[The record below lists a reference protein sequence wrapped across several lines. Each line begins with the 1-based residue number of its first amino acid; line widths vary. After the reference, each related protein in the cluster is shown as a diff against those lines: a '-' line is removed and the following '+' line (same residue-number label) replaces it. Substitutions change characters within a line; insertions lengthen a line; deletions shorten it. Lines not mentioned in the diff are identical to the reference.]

1 MQIARKFAFSA
12 AVAALM
18 AVAGA
23 ASAQEGGKLKLGTEG
38 AYPPFNSVT
47 ADGKLVGFDVEIGNA
62 LCAQMK
68 VECEWVTQDWD
79 GIIPALQGGKF
90 DALIASMTITE
101 ERAQQVD
108 FTNKYYTTPLALIAP
123 KDSALTSP
131 EPDALKGKTVG
142 AQASTTQ
149 SIYAEDHYAKAG
161 ADVKLYPTQD
171 EAMADLTN
179 GRLDAVVSDK
189 FVLVDWMKTTGQDC
203 CKLIG
208 DLKGTESLTG
218 IAVRK
223 GDPLREKLN
232 AAIDA
237 IVKDGTYA
245 KINAKYFDFDIYGA
259 QD

>member
-1 MQIARKFAFSA
+1 MQITRKFACA
-12 AVAALM
+12 ASLAALLLTLG
-18 AVAGA
+18 GA
-23 ASAQEGGKLKLGTEG
+23 LAQEKLKIGTEG
-38 AYPPFNSVT
+38 AYPPFNTVT
-47 ADGKLVGFDVEIGNA
+47 ADGKLAGFDVDIANA

-68 VECEWVTQDWD
+68 VECEIVAQDWD
-79 GIIPALQGGKF
+79 GIIPALQGRKF
-90 DALIASMTITE
+90 DAIVASMTITD
-101 ERAQQVD
+101 ERKQQVD

-123 KDSALTSP
+123 KDSALTSA

-161 ADVKLYPTQD
+161 AEVKLYPTQD
-171 EAMADLTN
+171 EAVADLTN
-179 GRLDAVVSDK
+179 GRLDAVVADK
-189 FVLVDWMKTTGQDC
+189 FVLVDWIKTTGQDC
-203 CKLIG
+203 CKMIG
-208 DLKGTESLTG
+208 DLDGTDSLTG

>member
-1 MQIARKFAFSA
+1 MQITRKFACA
-12 AVAALM
+12 ASLAALLLTL
-18 AVAGA
+18 GG
-23 ASAQEGGKLKLGTEG
+23 ASAQEKLKIGTEG
-38 AYPPFNSVT
+38 AYPPFNTVT
-47 ADGKLVGFDVEIGNA
+47 ADGKLAGFDVDIANA

-68 VECEWVTQDWD
+68 VECEIVAQDWD
-79 GIIPALQGGKF
+79 GIIPALQGRKF
-90 DALIASMTITE
+90 DAIVASMTITD
-101 ERAQQVD
+101 ERKQQVD

-123 KDSALTSP
+123 KDSALTSA

-149 SIYAEDHYAKAG
+149 SIYAEDHYAKVG
-161 ADVKLYPTQD
+161 AEVKLYPTQD
-171 EAMADLTN
+171 EAVADLTN
-179 GRLDAVVSDK
+179 GRLDAVVADK
-189 FVLVDWMKTTGQDC
+189 FVLVDWIKTTGQDC
-203 CKLIG
+203 CKMIG
-208 DLKGTESLTG
+208 DLDGTDSLTG

>member
-1 MQIARKFAFSA
+1 MQISKKFAVSA
-12 AVAALM
+12 ALAALLL
-18 AVAGA
+18 AAGGA
-23 ASAQEGGKLKLGTEG
+23 AAQDGGKLKIGTEG
-38 AYPPFNSVT
+38 AYPPFNNLT
-47 ADGKLVGFDVEIGNA
+47 ADGKLVGFDIDIANA

-68 VECEWVTQDWD
+68 VECEFVTQDWD

-90 DALIASMTITE
+90 DALVASMTITD
-101 ERAQQVD
+101 ERKQQVD
-108 FTNKYYTTPLALIAP
+108 FTNKYYTTPLALVAL
-123 KDSALTSP
+123 KDSTLASP

-149 SIYAEDHYAKAG
+149 SIYAEDKYAKAG
-161 ADVKLYPTQD
+161 AEVKLYPTQD
-171 EAMADLTN
+171 EAIADLTN

-189 FVLVDWMKTTGQDC
+189 FVLVDWLKTTGSDC
-203 CKLIG
+203 CKLVG
-208 DLKGTESLTG
+208 DLKGTDSLTG

-232 AAIDA
+232 VAIDA

-259 QD
+259 D

>member
-108 FTNKYYTTPLALIAP
+108 FTNRYYTTPLALIAP
-123 KDSALTSP
+123 KDSELTSP

>member
-1 MQIARKFAFSA
+1 MQITRKLAGA
-12 AVAALM
+12 ASLAALLLTL
-18 AVAGA
+18 GA
-23 ASAQEGGKLKLGTEG
+23 ASAQEGGKLKIGTEG
-38 AYPPFNSVT
+38 AYPPFNTVT
-47 ADGKLVGFDVEIGNA
+47 ADGKLAGFDVDIANA

-68 VECEWVTQDWD
+68 VECEIVAQDWD

-90 DALIASMTITE
+90 DAIVASMTITD
-101 ERAQQVD
+101 ERKQQVD

-123 KDSALTSP
+123 KDSDLTSA

-171 EAMADLTN
+171 EAVADLTN
-179 GRLDAVVSDK
+179 GRLDAVVADK
-189 FVLVDWMKTTGQDC
+189 FVLVDWIKTTGQDC
-203 CKLIG
+203 CKMIG
-208 DLKGTESLTG
+208 DLKGTDSLTG

-259 QD
+259 D

>member
-1 MQIARKFAFSA
+1 MQISRKFAVSA
-12 AVAALM
+12 AMAMLMFAAGG
-18 AVAGA
+18 AG
-23 ASAQEGGKLKLGTEG
+23 AQEGGKLKIGTEG
-38 AYPPFNSVT
+38 AYPPFNSLT
-47 ADGKLVGFDVEIGNA
+47 ADGKLIGFDIDIANA

-68 VECEWVTQDWD
+68 VECEFVTQDWD

-90 DALIASMTITE
+90 DALVASMTITD
-101 ERAQQVD
+101 ERKQQVD
-108 FTNKYYTTPLALIAP
+108 FTNKYYTTPLALVAL
-123 KDSALTSP
+123 KDSTLASP
-131 EPDALKGKTVG
+131 EPDALKGKAVG

-149 SIYAEDHYAKAG
+149 SIYAEDKYAKAG

-189 FVLVDWMKTTGQDC
+189 FVLVDWLKTTGQDC
-203 CKLIG
+203 CKLVG

-245 KINAKYFDFDIYGA
+245 KINAKYFDFDIYG
-259 QD
+259 DD

>member
-1 MQIARKFAFSA
+1 MQISRKFAYSA
-12 AVAALM
+12 AIAALLFAM
-18 AVAGA
+18 GG
-23 ASAQEGGKLKLGTEG
+23 ASAQQTKLKLGTEG
-38 AYPPFNSVT
+38 AYPPFNTLTS
-47 ADGKLVGFDVEIGNA
+47 DGKLAGFDIDVGNA
-62 LCAQMK
+62 LCAEMK

-90 DALIASMTITE
+90 DAIIASMTITD
-101 ERAQQVD
+101 ERKQQVD
-108 FTNKYYTTPLALIAP
+108 FTNKYYTTPLALVAL
-123 KDSALTSP
+123 KNTDLTSP

-142 AQASTTQ
+142 AQGSTTQ
-149 SIYAEDHYAKAG
+149 AIYAEDHYAKAG

-189 FVLVDWMKTTGQDC
+189 FVLVDWLKTTGNDC
-203 CKLIG
+203 CKLVG
-208 DLKGTESLTG
+208 DLKNTESLTG

-245 KINAKYFDFDIYGA
+245 KINAKYFDFDIYGK
-259 QD
+259 D

>member
-1 MQIARKFAFSA
+1 MQITRKFACA
-12 AVAALM
+12 ASLAALLLTL
-18 AVAGA
+18 GG
-23 ASAQEGGKLKLGTEG
+23 ASAQEKLKIGTEG
-38 AYPPFNSVT
+38 AYPPFNTVT
-47 ADGKLVGFDVEIGNA
+47 ADGKLAGFDVDIANA

-68 VECEWVTQDWD
+68 VECEIVAQDWD
-79 GIIPALQGGKF
+79 GIIPALQGRKF
-90 DALIASMTITE
+90 DAIVASMTITD
-101 ERAQQVD
+101 ERKQQVD

-123 KDSALTSP
+123 KDSALTSA
-131 EPDALKGKTVG
+131 EPDTLKGKTVG

-161 ADVKLYPTQD
+161 AEVKLYPTQD
-171 EAMADLTN
+171 EAVADLTN
-179 GRLDAVVSDK
+179 GRLDAVVADK
-189 FVLVDWMKTTGQDC
+189 FVLVDWIKTTGQDC
-203 CKLIG
+203 CKMIG
-208 DLKGTESLTG
+208 DLDGTDSLTG

-237 IVKDGTYA
+237 IAKDGTYA

>member
-1 MQIARKFAFSA
+1 MQISRRLACSA
-12 AVAALM
+12 ALAALLLS
-18 AVAGA
+18 VGA

-38 AYPPFNSVT
+38 AYPPFNTLT
-47 ADGKLVGFDVEIGNA
+47 ADGKLAGFDIDVGNA

-90 DALIASMTITE
+90 DAIVASMTITE
-101 ERAQQVD
+101 ERKQQVD
-108 FTNKYYTTPLALIAP
+108 FTDKYYTTPLALVAL
-123 KDSALTSP
+123 KDTTLASP
-131 EPDALKGKTVG
+131 EPDALNGKTVG

-149 SIYAEDHYAKAG
+149 AIYAEDKYAKAG

-189 FVLVDWMKTTGQDC
+189 FVLVDWMKTTGNDC
-203 CKLIG
+203 CKLVG

-232 AAIDA
+232 AAIAA
-237 IVKDGTYA
+237 IVADGTYA
-245 KINAKYFDFDIYGA
+245 KINAKYFDFDIYGK
-259 QD
+259 D

>member
-1 MQIARKFAFSA
+1 MQISRKFACA
-12 AVAALM
+12 ASLAALLLTL
-18 AVAGA
+18 GS
-23 ASAQEGGKLKLGTEG
+23 ASAQEKLKIGTEG
-38 AYPPFNSVT
+38 AYPPFNSIT
-47 ADGKLVGFDVEIGNA
+47 ADGKLIGFDVDIANA

-68 VECEWVTQDWD
+68 VECEIVTQDWD
-79 GIIPALQGGKF
+79 GIIPALKGGKF
-90 DALIASMTITE
+90 DAIIASMTITD
-101 ERAQQVD
+101 ERKQQVD
-108 FTNKYYTTPLALIAP
+108 FTNKYYTTPLALVAP

-149 SIYAEDHYAKAG
+149 SIYAEDRYAKEG
-161 ADVKLYPTQD
+161 ATVKLYPTQD
-171 EAMADLTN
+171 EAMADLTT
-179 GRLDAVVSDK
+179 GRLDAVVADK

-203 CKLIG
+203 CKLVG
-208 DLKGTESLTG
+208 DLKGTDSETG

-259 QD
+259 KD

>member
-1 MQIARKFAFSA
+1 MQISRKFACSA
-12 AVAALM
+12 ALAALLLAM
-18 AVAGA
+18 GG

-38 AYPPFNSVT
+38 AYPPFNT
-47 ADGKLVGFDVEIGNA
+47 IAADGKLSGFDIDIGNA

-79 GIIPALQGGKF
+79 GIIPALQGKKF
-90 DALIASMTITE
+90 DALIASMTITD
-101 ERAQQVD
+101 ERKQQVD
-108 FTNKYYTTPLALIAP
+108 FTDKYYTTPLALVSL
-123 KDSALTSP
+123 KDTDLTSP

-142 AQASTTQ
+142 AQSGTTQ
-149 SIYAEDHYAKAG
+149 SIYAEDKYAKAG

-189 FVLVDWMKTTGQDC
+189 FVLVDWIKTTGNDC
-203 CKLIG
+203 CKLVG
-208 DLKGTESLTG
+208 DLQGTESLTG

-232 AAIDA
+232 EAIVA

-245 KINAKYFDFDIYGA
+245 KINAKYFDFDIYGK
-259 QD
+259 D

>member
-1 MQIARKFAFSA
+1 MQIARKLAFSA

-23 ASAQEGGKLKLGTEG
+23 ASAQEGGKLKFGTEG

-123 KDSALTSP
+123 KDSELTSP

-149 SIYAEDHYAKAG
+149 SIYAEDRYAKAG
-161 ADVKLYPTQD
+161 AEVKLYPTQD

-189 FVLVDWMKTTGQDC
+189 FVLVDWLKTTGQDC
-203 CKLIG
+203 CKLVG

>member
-123 KDSALTSP
+123 KDSELTSP

>member
-1 MQIARKFAFSA
+1 MQISRKFACA
-12 AVAALM
+12 ASLAALLLTL
-18 AVAGA
+18 GA
-23 ASAQEGGKLKLGTEG
+23 ASAQEKLKIGTEG
-38 AYPPFNSVT
+38 AYPPFNSMT
-47 ADGKLVGFDVEIGNA
+47 ADGKLVGFDVDVATA

-68 VECEWVTQDWD
+68 VECEFVTQDWD
-79 GIIPALQGGKF
+79 GIIPALKGGKF
-90 DALIASMTITE
+90 DAIVASMTITD
-101 ERAQQVD
+101 ERKQQVD
-108 FTNKYYTTPLALIAP
+108 FTNKYYTTPLALVAL
-123 KDSALTSP
+123 KDSTLTSP

-237 IVKDGTYA
+237 IVSDGTYA
-245 KINAKYFDFDIYGA
+245 KINAKYFDFDIYGPK
-259 QD
+259 D